1 MANIK
6 NILKTVVEIG
16 NAKVKVLIGELYDNG
31 TKVRVLGYGEVQSEG
46 IKKSRIENPEMLKK
60 IVQMAVEK
68 AENQIEYQIDDVV
81 LGMSSVNT
89 RSKTIN
95 KKINFQETE
104 IGEEHIEKLFR
115 EAAEEVLKSGE
126 KILKKELYNIRV
138 NNSGIV
144 RNPLGMIGKEI
155 QGDIHFI
162 CIDEFELNT
171 YEEVINRS
179 GFQVEKVFLNSVGSA
194 EAVLDTEEKE
204 KGVALIDIGEGITD
218 ILIFKNS
225 KLIYSK
231 SIPLGA
237 MHYINDLAY
246 ILEISKTEAIEVLNK
261 FEEHK
266 ENQKDFLISSGRKF
280 TISHIKNIID
290 ARTGDITKFIIE
302 TIEESGFNGYL
313 GRGVVLTGGVS
324 LIDELIEKI
333 ISQTGYRVTSKLPP
347 ALRGMEN
354 VNPSMSSIV
363 GIFLESL
370 KDELS
375 KIEKKNIEKKE
386 EKEGLINNNS
396 MTADKNKE
404 DSKESLSKDKEF
416 ILEENKQELKKN
428 VFSQI
433 FDWLSNYI

>member
-1 MANIK
+1 MPNIK
-6 NILKTVVEIG
+6 NIVKTVVEVG
-16 NAKVKVLIGELYDNG
+16 NAKVKVLVGELYENG
-31 TKVRVLGYGEVQSEG
+31 TKIKVLAYAESESEG
-46 IKKSRIENPEMLKK
+46 IKKSQIENPEILKNV
-60 IVQMAVEK
+60 VQSVIEK
-68 AENQIEYQIDDVV
+68 VQLQTEHQIEDIV

-104 IGEEHIEKLFR
+104 IQEIHIEQLFS
-115 EAAEEVLKSGE
+115 EAAKDILKSGE
-126 KILKKELYNIRV
+126 RILKKELYNIRV

-144 RNPLGMIGKEI
+144 RNPIGMVGKEI

-162 CIDEFELNT
+162 CVDELELSN

-179 GFQVEKVFLNSVGSA
+179 GFHVEQILLNSIGSA
-194 EAVLDTEEKE
+194 EAVLDQEEKE
-204 KGVALIDIGEGITD
+204 KGVALIDIGEGLTD

-246 ILEISKTEAIEVLNK
+246 ILEVSKIEAIEVLKK
-261 FEEHK
+261 FEEYK
-266 ENQKDFLISSGRKF
+266 ENEKYFLISSGRKF

-290 ARTGDITKFIIE
+290 ARTGDITKFILE

-313 GRGVVLTGGVS
+313 GRGIVLTGGAS

-333 ISQTGYRVTSKLPP
+333 ISQTGYRVTIKEPP

-354 VNPSMSSIV
+354 VTPSMSSII
-363 GIFLESL
+363 GIFLEIL
-370 KDELS
+370 KEEIQ
-375 KIEKKNIEKKE
+375 KIEKKNMERKE
-386 EKEGLINNNS
+386 EKEFSFNNNS
-396 MTADKNKE
+396 VTENINKDSFIENTSQKNE
-404 DSKESLSKDKEF
+404 IIF
-416 ILEENKQELKKN
+416 EEIEEEQKKN
-428 VFSQI
+428 IFNRI

>member
-1 MANIK
+1 MAKIK

-31 TKVRVLGYGEVQSEG
+31 SKIRVLGYGEAQSEG
-46 IKKSRIENPEMLKK
+46 IKKSRIENPEILKK
-60 IVQMAVEK
+60 VVQTAM
-68 AENQIEYQIDDVV
+68 ENAKNKIDYQIDDVV

-104 IGEEHIEKLFR
+104 IKEEHIEQLFR
-115 EAAEEVLKSGE
+115 EAAEEILKSGE
-126 KILKKELYNIRV
+126 KILKKEIYNIRV

-144 RNPLGMIGKEI
+144 RDPVGMIGKEI
-155 QGDIHFI
+155 QGEIHFI

-171 YEEVINRS
+171 YEEIVNRA

-194 EAVLDTEEKE
+194 EAVLDNEEKE

-246 ILEISKTEAIEVLNK
+246 ILEITKTEAIEVLNK

-266 ENQKDFLISSGRKF
+266 GNEKDFLISSGRKF

-313 GRGVVLTGGVS
+313 GRGIVLTGGVS

-347 ALRGMEN
+347 ALRGIEN

-363 GIFLESL
+363 GIFMESL
-370 KDELS
+370 KEEIS

-386 EKEGLINNNS
+386 EKEGFNNNNS
-396 MTADKNKE
+396 MNGDKNNKGLSELSFE
-404 DSKESLSKDKEF
+404 DQEVTM
-416 ILEENKQELKKN
+416 EENDQKSKKN
-428 VFSQI
+428 IFRQI
-433 FDWLSNYI
+433 FDWISNYI

>member
-1 MANIK
+1 MPNIK
-6 NILKTVVEIG
+6 NIVKTVVEVG
-16 NAKVKVLIGELYDNG
+16 NAKVKVLVGELYENG
-31 TKVRVLGYGEVQSEG
+31 TKIKVLAYAESESEG
-46 IKKSRIENPEMLKK
+46 IKKSQIENPENLKNV
-60 IVQMAVEK
+60 VQSAIKKVQLQTEH
-68 AENQIEYQIDDVV
+68 QIEDII

-104 IGEEHIEKLFR
+104 IQEIHIEQLFS
-115 EAAEEVLKSGE
+115 EAAKDILKSGE
-126 KILKKELYNIRV
+126 RILKKELYNIRV

-144 RNPLGMIGKEI
+144 RNPIGMIGKEI

-162 CIDEFELNT
+162 CVDELELGN

-179 GFQVEKVFLNSVGSA
+179 GFHVEQILLNSIGSA
-194 EAVLDTEEKE
+194 EAVLDEEEKE
-204 KGVALIDIGEGITD
+204 KGVALVDIGEGLTD

-246 ILEISKTEAIEVLNK
+246 ILEVSKIEAIEVLKK
-261 FEEHK
+261 FEEYK
-266 ENQKDFLISSGRKF
+266 ENEKYFLISSGRKF

-290 ARTGDITKFIIE
+290 ARTGDITKFILE

-313 GRGVVLTGGVS
+313 GRGIVLTGGAS

-333 ISQTGYRVTSKLPP
+333 ISQTGYRVTIKEPP

-354 VNPSMSSIV
+354 VSPSMSSII
-363 GIFLESL
+363 GIFLEIL
-370 KDELS
+370 KDEIQKL
-375 KIEKKNIEKKE
+375 EKKNMERKE
-386 EKEGLINNNS
+386 EKEFLFDNNS
-396 MTADKNKE
+396 VIENVNKDNFVE
-404 DSKESLSKDKEF
+404 NISQKKENIF
-416 ILEENKQELKKN
+416 EEIEEEQKKSIFN
-428 VFSQI
+428 RI

>member
-1 MANIK
+1 
-6 NILKTVVEIG
+6 
-16 NAKVKVLIGELYDNG
+16 
-31 TKVRVLGYGEVQSEG
+31 
-46 IKKSRIENPEMLKK
+46 
-60 IVQMAVEK
+60 
-68 AENQIEYQIDDVV
+68 
-81 LGMSSVNT
+81 
-89 RSKTIN
+89 
-95 KKINFQETE
+95 
-104 IGEEHIEKLFR
+104 
-115 EAAEEVLKSGE
+115 
-126 KILKKELYNIRV
+126 
-138 NNSGIV
+138 
-144 RNPLGMIGKEI
+144 NPLGMIGKEI

-280 TISHIKNIID
+280 TISHIRNIID

>member
-1 MANIK
+1 MPNIK
-6 NILKTVVEIG
+6 NIVKTVVEVG
-16 NAKVKVLIGELYDNG
+16 NAKVKVLVGELYENG
-31 TKVRVLGYGEVQSEG
+31 TKIKVLAYAESESEG
-46 IKKSRIENPEMLKK
+46 IKKSQIENPEILKNV
-60 IVQMAVEK
+60 VQSVIEK
-68 AENQIEYQIDDVV
+68 VQLQTEHQIEDIV

-104 IGEEHIEKLFR
+104 IQEIHIEQLFS
-115 EAAEEVLKSGE
+115 EAAKDILKSGE
-126 KILKKELYNIRV
+126 RILKKELYNIRV

-144 RNPLGMIGKEI
+144 RNPIGMVGKEI

-162 CIDEFELNT
+162 CVDELELSN

-179 GFQVEKVFLNSVGSA
+179 GFHVEQILLNSIGSA
-194 EAVLDTEEKE
+194 EAVLDQEEKE
-204 KGVALIDIGEGITD
+204 KGVALIDIGEGLTD

-246 ILEISKTEAIEVLNK
+246 ILEVSKIEAIEVLKK
-261 FEEHK
+261 FEEYK
-266 ENQKDFLISSGRKF
+266 ENEKYFLISSGRKF

-290 ARTGDITKFIIE
+290 ARTGDITKFILE

-313 GRGVVLTGGVS
+313 GRGIVLTGGAS

-333 ISQTGYRVTSKLPP
+333 ISQTGYRVTIKEPP

-354 VNPSMSSIV
+354 VTPSMSSII
-363 GIFLESL
+363 GIFLEIL
-370 KDELS
+370 KEEIQKL
-375 KIEKKNIEKKE
+375 EKKNMERKE
-386 EKEGLINNNS
+386 EKEFSFNNNS
-396 MTADKNKE
+396 VTENINKDSFIENTSQKNE
-404 DSKESLSKDKEF
+404 IIF
-416 ILEENKQELKKN
+416 EEIEEEQKKN
-428 VFSQI
+428 IFNRI